1 MAFSVSCFIYITFF
15 GEKTRETEKH
25 CENPTKTTKLFF
37 VGVVAENKVLIKIED
52 DSEQMDSDV
61 LESDDHEGFESND
74 MRMNVA
80 PALTCSGYNHS
91 NRSGMKDA
99 SVQTYPTYEVEKA
112 DNAKI
117 KSHLKEKLECPV
129 CSQIALPPIMQCRN
143 GHITCNKCRLKVR

>member
-1 MAFSVSCFIYITFF
+1 MVSARYVMYLLYGHIISINPFF
-15 GEKTRETEKH
+15 RENRTS
-25 CENPTKTTKLFF
+25 F
-37 VGVVAENKVLIKIED
+37 VKDKIILGVVTENKVLIKIED

>member
-1 MAFSVSCFIYITFF
+1 M
-15 GEKTRETEKH
+15 
-25 CENPTKTTKLFF
+25 
-37 VGVVAENKVLIKIED
+37 VAENKVLIKIED

-80 PALTCSGYNHS
+80 PALTCSGFSNHS

-99 SVQTYPTYEVEKA
+99 SVQTYPEYEVQKA
-112 DNAKI
+112 ENAKV